1 MTIYLDNAATSYPK
15 PPKVYESLVTS
26 LKMAGAN
33 PGRASH
39 KMARL
44 AQQIIEDTRLKLA
57 KLINASSLQ
66 QIVFTFNATDAL
78 NMAIKGILTS
88 GDHVITS
95 RLEHNSVLRPL
106 QNLAQKEISLT
117 FIDFSSDGFISC
129 EDIEKTIRPETKL
142 IVITAASN
150 VLGTLQPIKEIG
162 EIARKNNLLF
172 LVDAAQVLGVVPM
185 DVQEMKIDL
194 LASSGHKGLMGPH
207 GTGLLYVNDRV
218 KLKSWREGGTGGD
231 SLSIFQPDFL
241 PTQLE
246 AGTHNL
252 VGIAGLGAALDYLAE
267 ETTQKIREQET
278 ILLTKL
284 LKNLSEIPEVTLYGT
299 LDIAKKVGVQA
310 FSIKGYSSDEV
321 ATILDEHFDIAVRGG
336 LHCAP
341 LLHQALGTVDNG
353 LVRVSIGAFN
363 TLEEIESFILA
374 IKEIVK
380 G

>member
-129 EDIEKTIRPETKL
+129 EDIEKAIRPETKL

-284 LKNLSEIPEVTLYGT
+284 LKDLSEISEVTLYGT

-310 FSIKGYSSDEV
+310 FSVKGYSSDEV

>member
-129 EDIEKTIRPETKL
+129 EDIEKAIRPETKL